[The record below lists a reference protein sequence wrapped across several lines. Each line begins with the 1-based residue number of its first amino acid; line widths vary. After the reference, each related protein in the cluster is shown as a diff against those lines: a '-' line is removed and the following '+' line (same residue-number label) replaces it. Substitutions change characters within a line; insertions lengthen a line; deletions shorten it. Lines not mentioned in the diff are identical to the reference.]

1 MPNEGVNGKTL
12 RSGKTIS
19 EGNTDSI
26 DTEDVAGVS
35 VGNREVGSVESPM
48 QAQNESSA
56 LTESM
61 QVLMSR
67 FERMFVQH
75 QMEVNRATTE
85 AVQSAIK
92 GLRKDV
98 ETIGVRLSDLEIKSA
113 NKSNNQEDST
123 EEQEENRPRRRLFE
137 ETLGFTP
144 VQVVN
149 SALEGYDNRR
159 NKRVRDWGLKF

>member
-1 MPNEGVNGKTL
+1 
-12 RSGKTIS
+12 
-19 EGNTDSI
+19 
-26 DTEDVAGVS
+26 
-35 VGNREVGSVESPM
+35 
-48 QAQNESSA
+48 
-56 LTESM
+56 
-61 QVLMSR
+61 
-67 FERMFVQH
+67 
-75 QMEVNRATTE
+75 MEVNRATTE

-149 SALEGYDNRR
+149 SALVGYDNRR

>member
-35 VGNREVGSVESPM
+35 VGNREVSSVESPI

-56 LTESM
+56 LTESR

-67 FERMFVQH
+67 FERMFAQH
-75 QMEVNRATTE
+75 
-85 AVQSAIK
+85 
-92 GLRKDV
+92 
-98 ETIGVRLSDLEIKSA
+98 
-113 NKSNNQEDST
+113 
-123 EEQEENRPRRRLFE
+123 
-137 ETLGFTP
+137 
-144 VQVVN
+144 
-149 SALEGYDNRR
+149 
-159 NKRVRDWGLKF
+159 